1 MEDNLTFDELY
12 AAYISCLKNKKR
24 KIGTY
29 SFVND
34 ELCKN
39 LMEILDNLNQRKYI
53 PKQSNCYVV
62 TDPALREIYAAQFG
76 DRVVQHFYMNE
87 IEEILENE
95 LVEGCCSCRNGKGTD
110 YALNLLKNYLLETS
124 NKGKKDCYFLK
135 IDLSGYFM
143 SIDRNQISEKF
154 TNLIKEK
161 YKGKHK
167 LILLYL
173 TPIIFKNNPSLNCF
187 YKCDEKLRKM
197 VPERRKMNPYS
208 DYGMAIGN
216 LTAQAGSNLN
226 LSNFD
231 HYVVEEL
238 DLKQYVRYV
247 DDIVIVSEDKN
258 KLKKSLSII
267 IAKLSETHQ
276 TLSLKKTKIDTAY
289 HGVPF
294 LGKVSYPYGYQKPKK
309 TTIIRVITKA
319 KQVNKNNQENILE
332 RLNSQIGV
340 LKRYNCRKLILNYV
354 KIVSKKIPKS
364 IIFDEKKLKFSNKIG

>member
-1 MEDNLTFDELY
+1 
-12 AAYISCLKNKKR
+12 
-24 KIGTY
+24 
-29 SFVND
+29 
-34 ELCKN
+34 
-39 LMEILDNLNQRKYI
+39 
-53 PKQSNCYVV
+53 
-62 TDPALREIYAAQFG
+62 
-76 DRVVQHFYMNE
+76 
-87 IEEILENE
+87 
-95 LVEGCCSCRNGKGTD
+95 
-110 YALNLLKNYLLETS
+110 
-124 NKGKKDCYFLK
+124 
-135 IDLSGYFM
+135 
-143 SIDRNQISEKF
+143 
-154 TNLIKEK
+154 
-161 YKGKHK
+161 
-167 LILLYL
+167 
-173 TPIIFKNNPSLNCF
+173 
-187 YKCDEKLRKM
+187 M

-258 KLKKSLSII
+258 KLKKSLSKI